1 MTLKHKYV
9 LVSILIVLAV
19 TLGACGSSA
28 SNDSVIATSVAL
40 TVQAQNTQQAQ
51 LTPTF
56 TDLPPLS
63 TPPTADNTQGA
74 PPTAPP
80 TAPGAAKGVCISAN
94 FVGETIPDGTIELP
108 GANFLKVWHV
118 LNSGTCTWDS
128 TWKFVFVSGDVMGGA
143 FVYNFPQPA
152 APGQTV
158 DIPIQ
163 LIAPQVSGTYTGDWK
178 IQSPWGGVFG
188 VGQYDTPLTVSIV
201 VGNVTPAN
209 KKTPTVFD

>member
-63 TPPTADNTQGA
+63 TPPTADSTQGA

-94 FVGETIPDGTIELP
+94 FVGETIPDGTIELQC
-108 GANFLKVWHV
+108 ANFLNVWHL
-118 LNSGTCTWDS
+118 LNSGTSTWDS
-128 TWKFVFVSGDVMGGA
+128 TWKFVLVSGAAIAEPLMPT
-143 FVYNFPQPA
+143 FPHP
-152 APGQTV
+152 P
-158 DIPIQ
+158 P
-163 LIAPQVSGTYTGDWK
+163 P
-178 IQSPWGGVFG
+178 P
-188 VGQYDTPLTVSIV
+188 PP
-201 VGNVTPAN
+201 PAN
-209 KKTPTVFD
+209 P